1 MNIMKIFKKFE
12 NIKKKTTNINTSLEQ
27 VEQYVVKWVSY

>member
-12 NIKKKTTNINTSLEQ
+12 NIKKKPTNINTSLEQ